1 MISYQHLTTWSV
13 ILMKTRE
20 FILAFYPDDFNE
32 QKITEIEGYD
42 KVPYSAKRPSS
53 FLFKSPNG
61 LKEWLLG
68 TLESIQ
74 TTHPKL
80 FAYEFKALDKW
91 YGPQGYT
98 IDKVT
103 LKPIIDKY
111 YQVTS
116 TCLTQANLAPGLAL
130 VRYWWRKTGKS
141 NPIIHEFSSI
151 EIHHRMLK
159 WEKAGGGF
167 YYNGDKRKYITD
179 ILKSSLSHYKRNHSF
194 KVYPAIAGYRH
205 SKQKVRAIFKDDPR
219 NWVAYQYYYGNA
231 IDQLRDLPIFS
242 WSGIKA
248 DAINAYKYSAWN
260 NAITICCDYESMDQ
274 HVTVDHAIL
283 VDEFLVKLRLLDRA
297 KQKERIDWLNRLFTQ
312 PLLFGSDVY
321 VGWHTLFSGTNPTND
336 FETLLSLIAQAH
348 LLEIH
353 SPETRLSDY
362 FPTFVGDDSRI
373 RFRSIPQT
381 STLSLTSIATFLT
394 DIYGLVA
401 NPIKQE
407 ITTEEY
413 VYCKHLFPKNPKEKG
428 DVYYPAVL
436 VLNSILYPE
445 YGDLK
450 DPYQNVLRV
459 LSIVDH
465 LEYHPLR
472 TQFLNEILRAICDT
486 GYRDII
492 EFIVSNPDSL
502 IQRSG
507 FLARTYGKPVSLADT
522 WFYKYILQFTK
533 RSH

>member
-1 MISYQHLTTWSV
+1 MENV

-20 FILAFYPDDFNE
+20 FILAFYPDDLNE

-42 KVPYSAKRPSS
+42 RVPYSAKRPSS
-53 FLFKSPNG
+53 FLFKSPDG

-68 TLESIQ
+68 SLESIRL
-74 TTHPKL
+74 THPKL
-80 FAYEFKALDKW
+80 FEYEFKAFDKW
-91 YGPQGYT
+91 YGPQGHT
-98 IDKVT
+98 IDKAT
-103 LKPIIDKY
+103 LKPVIDRY
-111 YQVTS
+111 YQITS
-116 TCLTQANLAPGLAL
+116 TNLTQANLAPGLAL
-130 VRYWWRKTGKS
+130 VRHWWRKIGKS
-141 NPIIHEFSSI
+141 KPIIHKFDSV
-151 EIHHRMLK
+151 EIYHRMLK
-159 WEKAGGGF
+159 WDKAGGGF
-167 YYNGDKRKYITD
+167 YYMGDKRKYRAD
-179 ILKSSLSHYKRNHSF
+179 IIKSALSHYKRNHSF

-260 NAITICCDYESMDQ
+260 NATTICCDYESMDQ
-274 HVTVDHAIL
+274 HVTIDHAIL
-283 VDEFLVKLRLLDRA
+283 VDEFLVKLRLLDRET
-297 KQKERIDWLNRLFTQ
+297 QKERIDWLRRLFAQ
-312 PLLFGSDVY
+312 PLIFGSDVY
-321 VGWHTLFSGTNPTND
+321 VGLHALFSGINPTND
-336 FETLLSLIAQAH
+336 FETMLSLIAQAH
-348 LLEIH
+348 MLETK
-353 SPETRLSDY
+353 SPDTRLSDY

-373 RFRSIPQT
+373 RFKSIPVT
-381 STLSLTSIATFLT
+381 SSLSLTSIAAFLT

-407 ITTEEY
+407 ITTEDY
-413 VYCKHLFPKNPKEKG
+413 VYCKHLFPKNPKERG
-428 DVYYPAVL
+428 DVYYPAIL
-436 VLNSILYPE
+436 VLNSLLYPE
-445 YGDLK
+445 YGDVK

-465 LEYHPLR
+465 LEYHPIR
-472 TQFLNEILRAICDT
+472 TQFLFEILRAISDA

-492 EFIVSNPDSL
+492 EFIASSPDSM

-507 FLARTYGKPVSLADT
+507 FLARTFGKPVSLADT

-533 RSH
+533 QSH